1 MYALLLISAILLIIA
16 ATEDNF
22 ISMFT
27 ATSIILFV
35 VSAISIIFAPH
46 SNTILN
52 IIIAINVITDIF
64 VITIISYRL
73 YQKAKVKSNI
83 ALHLS
88 ASLLYI
94 AMIAINL
101 FKIFDLYKYIIGM
114 NLYLSLMVL
123 SHLLG
128 NFIIKYQ
135 KNEKDFDY
143 IVVLGGSM
151 KGIEL
156 SELIKQRMLTSF
168 AYYTTNKSIM
178 IFSGGKSNGDI
189 EEAVAMKNFAIENHI
204 QDTDI
209 LLEKLAMN
217 TMQNIEYVKKLIQQ
231 QDTDFEDKKICVITN
246 NFHAFRTKLICNKMK
261 VNWTVIPTQSNF
273 NSKISTYLIEL
284 LAAIYLDIYLH
295 IIMLI
300 LITIIIG
307 LVV

>member
-1 MYALLLISAILLIIA
+1 MYTLLLISAILLIIA
-16 ATEDNF
+16 ATDNF

-35 VSAISIIFAPH
+35 VSAISLIFVPH
-46 SNTILN
+46 SNVILN
-52 IIIAINVITDIF
+52 IIVTINVITDIF
-64 VITIISYRL
+64 VLAIITYRL
-73 YQKAKVKSNI
+73 YQKAKVKANI

-128 NFIIKYQ
+128 NLIIKYQ
-135 KNEKDFDY
+135 KFDTDFDY
-143 IVVLGGSM
+143 IIVLGGSM

-189 EEAVAMKNFAIENHI
+189 EESVAMKNFAIENHI

-217 TMQNIEYVKKLIQQ
+217 TMQNIQYVKKLIQQ
-231 QDTDFEDKKICVITN
+231 QDTDFVDKKICVITN

-284 LAAIYLDIYLH
+284 LAAIYLDILLH
-295 IIMLI
+295 IILLI

>member
-1 MYALLLISAILLIIA
+1 MYTLLLISAILLIIA
-16 ATEDNF
+16 ATDNF

-35 VSAISIIFAPH
+35 VSAISLIFVPH
-46 SNTILN
+46 SNVILN

-64 VITIISYRL
+64 VLAIISYRL
-73 YQKAKVKSNI
+73 YQKAKVKANI

-101 FKIFDLYKYIIGM
+101 FKIFDPYKYIIGM

-128 NFIIKYQ
+128 NLIIKYQ
-135 KNEKDFDY
+135 KFDTDFDY
-143 IVVLGGSM
+143 IIVLGGSM

-168 AYYTTNKSIM
+168 AYYRTNKSIM

-189 EEAVAMKNFAIENHI
+189 EESVAMKNFAIENHI

-217 TMQNIEYVKKLIQQ
+217 TMQNIQYVKKLIKQ

-261 VNWTVIPTQSNF
+261 VNWTVIPTQSNL

-307 LVV
+307 LVA

>member
-1 MYALLLISAILLIIA
+1 MYTLLLISAILLIIA
-16 ATEDNF
+16 ATDNF

-27 ATSIILFV
+27 ATSIILFAI
-35 VSAISIIFAPH
+35 SAISLIFVPH
-46 SNTILN
+46 SNVILN

-73 YQKAKVKSNI
+73 YQKAKVKANI

-94 AMIAINL
+94 AMIIVNL

-128 NFIIKYQ
+128 NLIIKYQ
-135 KNEKDFDY
+135 KNGKDFDY

-189 EEAVAMKNFAIENHI
+189 EESVAMKNFAIENHI

-284 LAAIYLDIYLH
+284 LAAIYLDILLH
-295 IIMLI
+295 IILLI

>member
-1 MYALLLISAILLIIA
+1 MYTLLLISAILLIIA
-16 ATEDNF
+16 ATDNF

-35 VSAISIIFAPH
+35 VSAISLIFVPH
-46 SNTILN
+46 SNVILN

-64 VITIISYRL
+64 VLTIISYRL
-73 YQKAKVKSNI
+73 YQKAKVKANI
-83 ALHLS
+83 ALHLT
-88 ASLLYI
+88 ASILYI
-94 AMIAINL
+94 AMIIVNL
-101 FKIFDLYKYIIGM
+101 FKIFDPYKYIIGM

-128 NFIIKYQ
+128 NLIIKY
-135 KNEKDFDY
+135 KKIDTDFDY

-156 SELIKQRMLTSF
+156 SELIKQRMFTSF
-168 AYYTTNKSIM
+168 AYYRTNKSIM

-189 EEAVAMKNFAIENHI
+189 EESVAMKNFAVQNNI

-217 TMQNIEYVKKLIQQ
+217 TMQNIQYVKKLIQQ
-231 QDTDFEDKKICVITN
+231 QDTDCDNKKVCVITN

-261 VNWTVIPTQSNF
+261 VNWIVVPAESNL
-273 NSKISTYLIEL
+273 NSKINTYLIEL
-284 LAAIYLDIYLH
+284 LAAIYLDIVLH
-295 IIMLI
+295 IITLVIITI
-300 LITIIIG
+300 LIGII
-307 LVV
+307 L

>member
-1 MYALLLISAILLIIA
+1 MYTLLLISAILLIIA
-16 ATEDNF
+16 ATDNF

-35 VSAISIIFAPH
+35 VSAISLIFAPH
-46 SNTILN
+46 SNVILN
-52 IIIAINVITDIF
+52 IIIAINVITDLF

-73 YQKAKVKSNI
+73 YQKAKVKANI

-94 AMIAINL
+94 AMIIVNL

-128 NFIIKYQ
+128 NLIIKYQ
-135 KNEKDFDY
+135 KFDTDFDY
-143 IVVLGGSM
+143 IIVLGGSM

-189 EEAVAMKNFAIENHI
+189 EESVAMKNFAIENHI

-231 QDTDFEDKKICVITN
+231 QDTDFENKKICVITN

>member
-1 MYALLLISAILLIIA
+1 MYTLLLISAILLIIA
-16 ATEDNF
+16 ATDNF

-35 VSAISIIFAPH
+35 VSAISLIFVPH
-46 SNTILN
+46 SNVILN

-94 AMIAINL
+94 AMIIVNL
-101 FKIFDLYKYIIGM
+101 FKIIDPYKYIIGM

-128 NFIIKYQ
+128 NLIIKYQ
-135 KNEKDFDY
+135 KNGKDFDY

-189 EEAVAMKNFAIENHI
+189 EESVAMKNFAIENHI

-295 IIMLI
+295 ITMLI

>member
-1 MYALLLISAILLIIA
+1 MYTLLLISAILLIIA
-16 ATEDNF
+16 SKHNF

-27 ATSIILFV
+27 ATSVILFV
-35 VSAISIIFAPH
+35 VSAISLIFAPH
-46 SNTILN
+46 SNVILN

-73 YQKAKVKSNI
+73 YQKAKVKANI

-88 ASLLYI
+88 ASILYI
-94 AMIAINL
+94 AMIIVNL
-101 FKIFDLYKYIIGM
+101 FKIFDFCKYIIGM
-114 NLYLSLMVL
+114 NLYLSLIVL

-128 NFIIKYQ
+128 NLIIKYQ
-135 KNEKDFDY
+135 KNDTDFDY
-143 IVVLGGSM
+143 IIVLGGSM

-168 AYYTTNKSIM
+168 AYYRTNKSIM

-189 EEAVAMKNFAIENHI
+189 EESVAMKNFAIENHI

-261 VNWTVIPTQSNF
+261 VNWTVIPTESNF

-284 LAAIYLDIYLH
+284 LAAIYLDILIH
-295 IIMLI
+295 ITLI
-300 LITIIIG
+300 IIITIIIG
-307 LVV
+307 RFV

>member
-1 MYALLLISAILLIIA
+1 MYTLLLISAILLIIA
-16 ATEDNF
+16 ATDNF

-35 VSAISIIFAPH
+35 VSAISLIFVPH
-46 SNTILN
+46 SNVILN

-64 VITIISYRL
+64 VLTIISYRL
-73 YQKAKVKSNI
+73 YQKAKVKANI

-88 ASLLYI
+88 ASLIYI
-94 AMIAINL
+94 AMIIVNL

-128 NFIIKYQ
+128 NLIIKYQ
-135 KNEKDFDY
+135 KNGKDFDY

-189 EEAVAMKNFAIENHI
+189 EESVAMKNFAIENHI

-217 TMQNIEYVKKLIQQ
+217 TMQNIQYVKKLIQQ
-231 QDTDFEDKKICVITN
+231 QGTDFVDKKICVITN

-261 VNWTVIPTQSNF
+261 VNWTVIATQSNF

-284 LAAIYLDIYLH
+284 LAAIYLDISLH
-295 IIMLI
+295 IILLIIISI
-300 LITIIIG
+300 LIG
-307 LVV
+307 LIV

>member
-1 MYALLLISAILLIIA
+1 MYTLLLISAILLIIA
-16 ATEDNF
+16 ATDNF

-35 VSAISIIFAPH
+35 VSSISLVFVPH
-46 SNTILN
+46 SNVILN
-52 IIIAINVITDIF
+52 IIIANNVITDIF

-73 YQKAKVKSNI
+73 YQKAKVKANI

-94 AMIAINL
+94 AMIIVNL

-128 NFIIKYQ
+128 NLIIKYQ
-135 KNEKDFDY
+135 KNGKDFDY

-189 EEAVAMKNFAIENHI
+189 EESVAMKNFAIKNHI

-231 QDTDFEDKKICVITN
+231 QDTDFENKKICVITN

-300 LITIIIG
+300 LITIIIE

>member
-1 MYALLLISAILLIIA
+1 MYTLLLISAILLIIA
-16 ATEDNF
+16 ATDNF

-35 VSAISIIFAPH
+35 LSAISLIFVPH
-46 SNTILN
+46 SNVILN

-73 YQKAKVKSNI
+73 YQKAKVKANI

-94 AMIAINL
+94 AMIIVNL

-128 NFIIKYQ
+128 NLIIKYQ
-135 KNEKDFDY
+135 KNGKDFDY

-189 EEAVAMKNFAIENHI
+189 EESVAMKNFAIKNHI

-231 QDTDFEDKKICVITN
+231 QDKDFEDKKICVITN

-300 LITIIIG
+300 LITIIIE

>member
-1 MYALLLISAILLIIA
+1 MYTLLLISAILLIIA
-16 ATEDNF
+16 ATDNF

-35 VSAISIIFAPH
+35 VSAISLIFVPN
-46 SNTILN
+46 SNVILN

-73 YQKAKVKSNI
+73 YQKAKVKANI

-94 AMIAINL
+94 AMIIVNL

-128 NFIIKYQ
+128 NLIIKYQ
-135 KNEKDFDY
+135 KNDTDFDY

-189 EEAVAMKNFAIENHI
+189 EESVAMKNFAIENHI

-261 VNWTVIPTQSNF
+261 VNWTVIPTQSNL

-307 LVV
+307 LVA

>member
-1 MYALLLISAILLIIA
+1 MYTLLLISAILLIIA
-16 ATEDNF
+16 ATDNF

-35 VSAISIIFAPH
+35 VSAISLIFVPH
-46 SNTILN
+46 SNVILN

-64 VITIISYRL
+64 VLAIISYRL
-73 YQKAKVKSNI
+73 YQKAKVKANI

-94 AMIAINL
+94 AMIIINL

-114 NLYLSLMVL
+114 NLYLSLIVL

-128 NFIIKYQ
+128 NLIIKYQ

-168 AYYTTNKSIM
+168 AYYTTNKTIM

-189 EEAVAMKNFAIENHI
+189 EESVAMKNFAIENHI

-217 TMQNIEYVKKLIQQ
+217 TMQNIQYVKKLIQQ

-261 VNWTVIPTQSNF
+261 VNWTVIPTESNF

-300 LITIIIG
+300 LITIIIE

>member
-1 MYALLLISAILLIIA
+1 MYTLLLISAILLIIA
-16 ATEDNF
+16 ATDNF

-35 VSAISIIFAPH
+35 VSAISLIFVPH
-46 SNTILN
+46 SNVILN
-52 IIIAINVITDIF
+52 IIIAINIITDLF

-73 YQKAKVKSNI
+73 YQKAKVKANI

-94 AMIAINL
+94 AMIIVNL
-101 FKIFDLYKYIIGM
+101 FKMFDLYKYIIGM

-123 SHLLG
+123 SNLLG
-128 NFIIKYQ
+128 NLIIKYQ
-135 KNEKDFDY
+135 KTDTDFDY

-189 EEAVAMKNFAIENHI
+189 EESVAMKNFAIENHI

-217 TMQNIEYVKKLIQQ
+217 TMQNIQYVKKLIQQ

-261 VNWTVIPTQSNF
+261 VNWTVIPTESNF

-307 LVV
+307 LVA

>member
-1 MYALLLISAILLIIA
+1 MYTLLLISAILLIIA
-16 ATEDNF
+16 ATDNF

-27 ATSIILFV
+27 ATSIVLFV
-35 VSAISIIFAPH
+35 VSAISLIFAPH
-46 SNTILN
+46 SNVILN
-52 IIIAINVITDIF
+52 IIVTINVITDIF
-64 VITIISYRL
+64 VLAIISYRL

-94 AMIAINL
+94 AMIIVNL
-101 FKIFDLYKYIIGM
+101 FKIFDPYKYIIGM
-114 NLYLSLMVL
+114 NLYLSLIVL

-128 NFIIKYQ
+128 NLIIKYQ
-135 KNEKDFDY
+135 KNGKDFDY

-168 AYYTTNKSIM
+168 AYYTTNKTIM

-189 EEAVAMKNFAIENHI
+189 EESVAMKNFAIENHI

-217 TMQNIEYVKKLIQQ
+217 TMQNIQYVKKLIQQ

-261 VNWTVIPTQSNF
+261 VNWTVIPTESNF

>member
-1 MYALLLISAILLIIA
+1 MYTLLLISAILLIIA
-16 ATEDNF
+16 ATDNF

-27 ATSIILFV
+27 ATSTILFV
-35 VSAISIIFAPH
+35 VSAISLIFAPH
-46 SNTILN
+46 SNVILN
-52 IIIAINVITDIF
+52 IIVTINVITDIF

-73 YQKAKVKSNI
+73 YQKAKVKANI

-94 AMIAINL
+94 AMIIVNL

-114 NLYLSLMVL
+114 NWYLSLMVL

-128 NFIIKYQ
+128 NLIIKYQ
-135 KNEKDFDY
+135 KNGKDFDY

-168 AYYTTNKSIM
+168 SYYTTNKSIM

-189 EEAVAMKNFAIENHI
+189 EESVAMKNFAIENHI

-284 LAAIYLDIYLH
+284 LAAIYLNISLH
-295 IIMLI
+295 IILLIIITI
-300 LITIIIG
+300 LIG
-307 LVV
+307 LIV

>member
-1 MYALLLISAILLIIA
+1 MYTLLLISAILLIIA
-16 ATEDNF
+16 ATDNF

-35 VSAISIIFAPH
+35 VSSISLIFTPH
-46 SNTILN
+46 SNVILN
-52 IIIAINVITDIF
+52 IIIANNVITDIF

-73 YQKAKVKSNI
+73 YQKAKVKANI

-94 AMIAINL
+94 AMIIVNL

-128 NFIIKYQ
+128 NLIIKYQ
-135 KNEKDFDY
+135 KNDTDFDY

-156 SELIKQRMLTSF
+156 SDLIKQRMLTSF

-178 IFSGGKSNGDI
+178 IFSGGKSNGNI
-189 EEAVAMKNFAIENHI
+189 EESVAMKNFAIENHI

-217 TMQNIEYVKKLIQQ
+217 TMQNIQYVKKLIQQ

-273 NSKISTYLIEL
+273 NSRISTYLIEL

-307 LVV
+307 LVA

>member
-16 ATEDNF
+16 ATDNF

-27 ATSIILFV
+27 ATSIVLFV
-35 VSAISIIFAPH
+35 VSAISIIFAPR
-46 SNTILN
+46 SNIILN
-52 IIIAINVITDIF
+52 IIVAINIITDVFILA
-64 VITIISYRL
+64 IISYRL
-73 YQKAKVKSNI
+73 YQKAKVKANI
-83 ALHLS
+83 ALHLT
-88 ASLLYI
+88 ASILYI
-94 AMIAINL
+94 AMIIVNL

-128 NFIIKYQ
+128 NLIIKY
-135 KNEKDFDY
+135 KKIDKDFDY

-156 SELIKQRMLTSF
+156 SELIKQRILTSF
-168 AYYTTNKSIM
+168 AYYRTNKSIM

-189 EEAVAMKNFAIENHI
+189 EESVAMKNFAVQNNI

-217 TMQNIEYVKKLIQQ
+217 TMQNIEYVKNLIQQ
-231 QDTDFEDKKICVITN
+231 QDTECDNKKVCVITN

-261 VNWTVIPTQSNF
+261 VNWTVVPAQSNL
-273 NSKISTYLIEL
+273 NSKINTYLIEL
-284 LAAIYLDIYLH
+284 LAAIYLDIILH
-295 IIMLI
+295 IITLVIITI
-300 LITIIIG
+300 LIGII
-307 LVV
+307 L

>member
-1 MYALLLISAILLIIA
+1 MYTLLLISAILLIIA
-16 ATEDNF
+16 ATDNF

-35 VSAISIIFAPH
+35 VSAISLIFVPH
-46 SNTILN
+46 SNVILN
-52 IIIAINVITDIF
+52 IIIAINVITDLF

-73 YQKAKVKSNI
+73 YQKAKVKANI

-94 AMIAINL
+94 AMIIVNL

-114 NLYLSLMVL
+114 NLYLSLIVL

-128 NFIIKYQ
+128 NLIIKYQ

-168 AYYTTNKSIM
+168 AYYTTNKTIM

-189 EEAVAMKNFAIENHI
+189 EESVAMKNFAIENHI

-284 LAAIYLDIYLH
+284 LAAIYLDILLH
-295 IIMLI
+295 IILLI

-307 LVV
+307 IVV

>member
-1 MYALLLISAILLIIA
+1 MYTLLLISAILLIIA
-16 ATEDNF
+16 ATDNF

-35 VSAISIIFAPH
+35 VSAISLIFTPH
-46 SNTILN
+46 SNVILS

-64 VITIISYRL
+64 VITIIFYRL
-73 YQKAKVKSNI
+73 YQKAKVKANI

-94 AMIAINL
+94 AMIIVNL

-128 NFIIKYQ
+128 NLIIKYQ

-189 EEAVAMKNFAIENHI
+189 EESVAMKNFAIENHI

-284 LAAIYLDIYLH
+284 LAAIYLDILLH
-295 IIMLI
+295 IILLI
-300 LITIIIG
+300 LITILIG

>member
-1 MYALLLISAILLIIA
+1 MYTLLLISAILLIIA
-16 ATEDNF
+16 ATDNF

-27 ATSIILFV
+27 ATSIVLFAI
-35 VSAISIIFAPH
+35 SAIGLISAPR
-46 SNTILN
+46 SNIILN
-52 IIIAINVITDIF
+52 IIIAINVITDVFILA
-64 VITIISYRL
+64 IISYRL

-114 NLYLSLMVL
+114 NLYLSLIVL

-128 NFIIKYQ
+128 NLIIKYR
-135 KNEKDFDY
+135 KIATDFDY

-168 AYYTTNKSIM
+168 AYYRTNKSIM

-189 EEAVAMKNFAIENHI
+189 EESVAMKNFAVQNNI

-217 TMQNIEYVKKLIQQ
+217 TMQNIEYVKNLIQQ
-231 QDTDFEDKKICVITN
+231 DIDCDNKKVCVITN

-261 VNWTVIPTQSNF
+261 VNWTVIPAESNL
-273 NSKISTYLIEL
+273 NSKINTYLIEL
-284 LAAIYLDIYLH
+284 LAAVYLDIVLH
-295 IIMLI
+295 IIMLVI
-300 LITIIIG
+300 ITIIIG
-307 LVV
+307 ILV

>member
-1 MYALLLISAILLIIA
+1 MYTLLLISAILLIIA
-16 ATEDNF
+16 ATDNF

-35 VSAISIIFAPH
+35 VRAISLIFVPH
-46 SNTILN
+46 SNVILN
-52 IIIAINVITDIF
+52 IIVTINVITDIF

-73 YQKAKVKSNI
+73 YQKAKVKANI

-94 AMIAINL
+94 AMIIVNL

-128 NFIIKYQ
+128 NLIIKYQ
-135 KNEKDFDY
+135 KNGKDFDY

-189 EEAVAMKNFAIENHI
+189 EESVAMKNFAIENHI

-273 NSKISTYLIEL
+273 NSKISTHLIEL
-284 LAAIYLDIYLH
+284 LAAIYLNISLH
-295 IIMLI
+295 IILLIIITI
-300 LITIIIG
+300 LIG
-307 LVV
+307 LIV

>member
-1 MYALLLISAILLIIA
+1 MYTLLLISAILLIIA
-16 ATEDNF
+16 ATDNF

-35 VSAISIIFAPH
+35 VSAISLIFVQH
-46 SNTILN
+46 SNAILN
-52 IIIAINVITDIF
+52 IIVTVNVITDLF
-64 VITIISYRL
+64 VLAIISYRL
-73 YQKAKVKSNI
+73 YQKAKVKANI
-83 ALHLS
+83 ALHLT

-94 AMIAINL
+94 AMIIVNL

-114 NLYLSLMVL
+114 NLYLSLIVL

-128 NFIIKYQ
+128 NLIIKYR
-135 KNEKDFDY
+135 KIATDFDY

-189 EEAVAMKNFAIENHI
+189 EESVAMKNFAIENHI

-231 QDTDFEDKKICVITN
+231 QDTDFENKKICVITN

-261 VNWTVIPTQSNF
+261 VNWTVIPTQSNL

-284 LAAIYLDIYLH
+284 LAAIYLDILLH
-295 IIMLI
+295 IILLI

>member
-1 MYALLLISAILLIIA
+1 MYTLLLISAILLIIA
-16 ATEDNF
+16 ATDNF

-35 VSAISIIFAPH
+35 VSAISLIFVPH
-46 SNTILN
+46 SNVILN

-64 VITIISYRL
+64 VLAIITYRL
-73 YQKAKVKSNI
+73 YQKAKVKANI

-94 AMIAINL
+94 AMIIVNL

-114 NLYLSLMVL
+114 NLYLSLIVL

-128 NFIIKYQ
+128 NLIIKYQ

-168 AYYTTNKSIM
+168 AYYTTNKSMM

-189 EEAVAMKNFAIENHI
+189 EESVAMKNFAIENHI

-217 TMQNIEYVKKLIQQ
+217 TMQNIQYVKKLIQQ

-295 IIMLI
+295 ITMLI

>member
-1 MYALLLISAILLIIA
+1 MYTLLLISAILLIIA
-16 ATEDNF
+16 ATDNF

-27 ATSIILFV
+27 ATSIVLFV
-35 VSAISIIFAPH
+35 VGAISLIFAPH
-46 SNTILN
+46 SNVILS
-52 IIIAINVITDIF
+52 IIIAINVITDLF
-64 VITIISYRL
+64 VLAIISYRL
-73 YQKAKVKSNI
+73 YQKAKVKANI

-94 AMIAINL
+94 AMIIVNL

-128 NFIIKYQ
+128 NLIIKYQ
-135 KNEKDFDY
+135 KNGKDFDY

-151 KGIEL
+151 KGIEV

-189 EEAVAMKNFAIENHI
+189 EESVAMKNFAIENHI

-217 TMQNIEYVKKLIQQ
+217 TMQNIQYVKKLIQQ

>member
-1 MYALLLISAILLIIA
+1 MYTLLLISAILLIIA
-16 ATEDNF
+16 ATDNF

-35 VSAISIIFAPH
+35 VSSISLIFVPH
-46 SNTILN
+46 SNVILN

-64 VITIISYRL
+64 VLTIISYRL
-73 YQKAKVKSNI
+73 YQKAKVKANI

-94 AMIAINL
+94 AMIIVNL

-114 NLYLSLMVL
+114 NLYLSLIVL

-128 NFIIKYQ
+128 NLIIKYQ
-135 KNEKDFDY
+135 KNGKDFDY

-156 SELIKQRMLTSF
+156 SDLIKQRMLTSF

-189 EEAVAMKNFAIENHI
+189 EESVAMKNFAIENHI

-217 TMQNIEYVKKLIQQ
+217 TMQNIQYVKKLIQQ
-231 QDTDFEDKKICVITN
+231 QDTDFENKKICVITN
-246 NFHAFRTKLICNKMK
+246 NFHAFRTKIICNKMK

>member
-1 MYALLLISAILLIIA
+1 MYTLLLISAILLIIA
-16 ATEDNF
+16 ATDNF

-27 ATSIILFV
+27 ATSIILFAI
-35 VSAISIIFAPH
+35 SAISLIFVPH
-46 SNTILN
+46 SNVILN

-73 YQKAKVKSNI
+73 YQKAKVKANI

-94 AMIAINL
+94 AMIIVNL

-128 NFIIKYQ
+128 NLIIKYQ
-135 KNEKDFDY
+135 KIATDFDY
-143 IVVLGGSM
+143 IIVLGGSM

-156 SELIKQRMLTSF
+156 SDLIKQRMLTSF

-189 EEAVAMKNFAIENHI
+189 EESVAMKNFAIENHI

-261 VNWTVIPTQSNF
+261 VNWSVIPTQSNF

-284 LAAIYLDIYLH
+284 LAAIYLDISLH
-295 IIMLI
+295 IILLIIITI
-300 LITIIIG
+300 LIGI
-307 LVV
+307 VV

>member
-16 ATEDNF
+16 ATDNF
-22 ISMFT
+22 ISMFA
-27 ATSIILFV
+27 ATSIVLF
-35 VSAISIIFAPH
+35 AISTIGIIFAPR
-46 SNTILN
+46 SNIILN
-52 IIIAINVITDIF
+52 IIIAINIITNLFIL
-64 VITIISYRL
+64 TIISYRL

-83 ALHLS
+83 ALHLTS
-88 ASLLYI
+88 SILYI
-94 AMIAINL
+94 AMIIVNL

-128 NFIIKYQ
+128 NLIIKYQ
-135 KNEKDFDY
+135 KIDTDFDY

-156 SELIKQRMLTSF
+156 SELIKQRMFTSF
-168 AYYTTNKSIM
+168 AYYRTNKSIM

-189 EEAVAMKNFAIENHI
+189 EESVAMKNFAVQNNI

-217 TMQNIEYVKKLIQQ
+217 TMQNIQYVKNLIRQ
-231 QDTDFEDKKICVITN
+231 QDTKCDDKKVCVITN

-261 VNWTVIPTQSNF
+261 VNWTVVPAESNL
-273 NSKISTYLIEL
+273 NSKINTYLIEL
-284 LAAIYLDIYLH
+284 LTAIYLDIVLH
-295 IIMLI
+295 IITLVIITI
-300 LITIIIG
+300 LIGIS
-307 LVV
+307 L

>member
-1 MYALLLISAILLIIA
+1 MYTLLLISAILLIIA
-16 ATEDNF
+16 ATDNF

-35 VSAISIIFAPH
+35 VSAISLIFAPH
-46 SNTILN
+46 SNVILN

-64 VITIISYRL
+64 VLAIISYRL
-73 YQKAKVKSNI
+73 YQKAKVKANI

-94 AMIAINL
+94 AMIIVNL
-101 FKIFDLYKYIIGM
+101 FKIFDPYKYIIGM

-128 NFIIKYQ
+128 NLIIKYQ
-135 KNEKDFDY
+135 KNGKDFDY

-189 EEAVAMKNFAIENHI
+189 EESVAMKNFAIENHI

-217 TMQNIEYVKKLIQQ
+217 TMQNIEYVKNLIQQ

-261 VNWTVIPTQSNF
+261 VNWTVIPTHSNF

-295 IIMLI
+295 MIMLI

-307 LVV
+307 IVV

>member
-1 MYALLLISAILLIIA
+1 MYTLLLTSAILLIIA
-16 ATEDNF
+16 ATDNF

-27 ATSIILFV
+27 ATSIVLFAI
-35 VSAISIIFAPH
+35 SAIGLIFAPR
-46 SNTILN
+46 SNIILN
-52 IIIAINVITDIF
+52 IIIAINVITNLFILA
-64 VITIISYRL
+64 IISYRL
-73 YQKAKVKSNI
+73 YQKAKVKANI
-83 ALHLS
+83 ALHLT
-88 ASLLYI
+88 ASILYI
-94 AMIAINL
+94 AMIIVNL
-101 FKIFDLYKYIIGM
+101 FKIFALYKYIIGM

-128 NFIIKYQ
+128 NLIIKYQ
-135 KNEKDFDY
+135 KFDTDFDY
-143 IVVLGGSM
+143 IIVLGGSM

-189 EEAVAMKNFAIENHI
+189 EESVAMKNFAIENHI

-217 TMQNIEYVKKLIQQ
+217 TMQNIQYVKKLIQQ
-231 QDTDFEDKKICVITN
+231 QDTDFVDKKICVITN

-284 LAAIYLDIYLH
+284 LAAIYLDILLH
-295 IIMLI
+295 IILLI

>member
-1 MYALLLISAILLIIA
+1 MYTLLLISAILLIIA
-16 ATEDNF
+16 ATDNF

-35 VSAISIIFAPH
+35 ISAIGLIFSPN
-46 SNTILN
+46 SGTILN
-52 IIIAINVITDIF
+52 IIIAINVITNLFILA
-64 VITIISYRL
+64 IISYRL
-73 YQKAKVKSNI
+73 YQKAKVKANI

-114 NLYLSLMVL
+114 NLYLSLIVL

-128 NFIIKYQ
+128 NLIIKY
-135 KNEKDFDY
+135 KKIATDFDY

-168 AYYTTNKSIM
+168 AYYRTNKSIM

-189 EEAVAMKNFAIENHI
+189 EESVAMKNFAVQNNI

-217 TMQNIEYVKKLIQQ
+217 TMQNIEYVKNLIQQ
-231 QDTDFEDKKICVITN
+231 DTEYYNKKVCVITN

-261 VNWTVIPTQSNF
+261 VNWTVIPAESNL
-273 NSKISTYLIEL
+273 NSKINTYLIEL
-284 LAAIYLDIYLH
+284 LAAIYLDIVLH
-295 IIMLI
+295 IIMLLI
-300 LITIIIG
+300 ITIIIG
-307 LVV
+307 TLV

>member
-1 MYALLLISAILLIIA
+1 MYTLLLISAILLIIA
-16 ATEDNF
+16 ATDNF

-35 VSAISIIFAPH
+35 VSAISLIFVPH
-46 SNTILN
+46 SNVILN

-64 VITIISYRL
+64 VLTIISYRL
-73 YQKAKVKSNI
+73 YQKAKVKANI

-88 ASLLYI
+88 ASLIYI
-94 AMIAINL
+94 AMIIVNL

-128 NFIIKYQ
+128 NLIIKYQ
-135 KNEKDFDY
+135 KNGKDFDY

-189 EEAVAMKNFAIENHI
+189 EESVAMKNFAIENNI

-217 TMQNIEYVKKLIQQ
+217 TMQNIQYVKKLIQQ

-246 NFHAFRTKLICNKMK
+246 NFHVFRTKLICNKMK

-284 LAAIYLDIYLH
+284 LAAIYLDISLH
-295 IIMLI
+295 IILLIIISI
-300 LITIIIG
+300 LIG
-307 LVV
+307 LIV

>member
-1 MYALLLISAILLIIA
+1 MYTLLLISAILLIIA
-16 ATEDNF
+16 ATDNF

-35 VSAISIIFAPH
+35 VSAISLIFTPH
-46 SNTILN
+46 SNVILN
-52 IIIAINVITDIF
+52 IIAINVITDLF

-73 YQKAKVKSNI
+73 YQKAKVKANI

-88 ASLLYI
+88 ASILYI
-94 AMIAINL
+94 AMIIVNL

-128 NFIIKYQ
+128 NLIIKYQ
-135 KNEKDFDY
+135 KKGKDFDY

-189 EEAVAMKNFAIENHI
+189 EESVAMKNFAIENHI

-284 LAAIYLDIYLH
+284 LAAIYLDILLH
-295 IIMLI
+295 IILLI
-300 LITIIIG
+300 LITILIG
-307 LVV
+307 IVV

>member
-1 MYALLLISAILLIIA
+1 MYTLLLISAILLIIA
-16 ATEDNF
+16 ATDNF

-27 ATSIILFV
+27 ATSIVLFAI
-35 VSAISIIFAPH
+35 SAIGLISTPR
-46 SNTILN
+46 SNIILN
-52 IIIAINVITDIF
+52 IIIAINVITDVFIL
-64 VITIISYRL
+64 VIISYRL
-73 YQKAKVKSNI
+73 YQKAKVKANI

-114 NLYLSLMVL
+114 NLYLSLIVL

-128 NFIIKYQ
+128 NLIIKY
-135 KNEKDFDY
+135 KKIATDFDY

-156 SELIKQRMLTSF
+156 SDLIKQRMLTSF
-168 AYYTTNKSIM
+168 AYYRTNKSIM

-189 EEAVAMKNFAIENHI
+189 EESVAMKNFAVQNNI

-217 TMQNIEYVKKLIQQ
+217 TMQNIEYVKTLIQQ
-231 QDTDFEDKKICVITN
+231 QDAEYDRKKVCVITN

-261 VNWTVIPTQSNF
+261 VNWTVVPAESNL
-273 NSKISTYLIEL
+273 NSKINTYLIEL
-284 LAAIYLDIYLH
+284 LAAVYLDIVLH
-295 IIMLI
+295 IITLVI
-300 LITIIIG
+300 ITIIIG
-307 LVV
+307 ILV

>member
-1 MYALLLISAILLIIA
+1 MYTLLLISAILLIIA
-16 ATEDNF
+16 ATDNF

-27 ATSIILFV
+27 ATSIVLFV
-35 VSAISIIFAPH
+35 VGAISLIFTPH
-46 SNTILN
+46 SNVILN

-64 VITIISYRL
+64 VLTIISYRL
-73 YQKAKVKSNI
+73 YQKAKVKANI

-94 AMIAINL
+94 AMIIVNL

-114 NLYLSLMVL
+114 NLYLSLIVL

-128 NFIIKYQ
+128 NLIIKYQ

-189 EEAVAMKNFAIENHI
+189 EESVAMKNFAIENHI

-284 LAAIYLDIYLH
+284 LAAIYLDIVVH
-295 IIMLI
+295 IIMLLI
-300 LITIIIG
+300 ITIIIG
-307 LVV
+307 ILV

>member
-1 MYALLLISAILLIIA
+1 MYVLILISAILLIIA
-16 ATEDNF
+16 ATDNF

-35 VSAISIIFAPH
+35 VSAISLIFAPH

-52 IIIAINVITDIF
+52 IIVTINVITDIF
-64 VITIISYRL
+64 VLTIISYRL

-83 ALHLS
+83 ALHLT
-88 ASLLYI
+88 ASILYI
-94 AMIAINL
+94 AMITVNL
-101 FKIFDLYKYIIGM
+101 FKIFDLYKYIIGI
-114 NLYLSLMVL
+114 NLYLSLIVL

-128 NFIIKYQ
+128 NLIIKRQ
-135 KNEKDFDY
+135 KIDTDFDY

-151 KGIEL
+151 KGVEL

-168 AYYTTNKSIM
+168 AYYRTNKSIM

-189 EEAVAMKNFAIENHI
+189 EESVAMKNFAVQNNI

-217 TMQNIEYVKKLIQQ
+217 TMQNIQYVKNLIQQ
-231 QDTDFEDKKICVITN
+231 KDTDCDTKKVCVITN

-261 VNWTVIPTQSNF
+261 VNWTVIPTQSNL

-284 LAAIYLDIYLH
+284 LAAIYLDIILH
-295 IIMLI
+295 ITMLVIVTI
-300 LITIIIG
+300 LLGFI
-307 LVV
+307 L

>member
-1 MYALLLISAILLIIA
+1 MYTLLLISAILLIIA
-16 ATEDNF
+16 ATDNF

-35 VSAISIIFAPH
+35 VSAISLIFVPH
-46 SNTILN
+46 SNVILN

-64 VITIISYRL
+64 VLAIISYRL
-73 YQKAKVKSNI
+73 YQKAKVKANI

-88 ASLLYI
+88 ASILYI
-94 AMIAINL
+94 AMIIVNL
-101 FKIFDLYKYIIGM
+101 FKIFDPYKYIIGM

-123 SHLLG
+123 SDLLG
-128 NFIIKYQ
+128 NLIIKYQ
-135 KNEKDFDY
+135 KNDTDFDY

-189 EEAVAMKNFAIENHI
+189 EESVAMKNFAIENHI

-217 TMQNIEYVKKLIQQ
+217 TMQNIQYVKKLIQQ
-231 QDTDFEDKKICVITN
+231 QDTDFVDKKICVITN

-261 VNWTVIPTQSNF
+261 VNWTVIPTLSNL

-295 IIMLI
+295 IILLI